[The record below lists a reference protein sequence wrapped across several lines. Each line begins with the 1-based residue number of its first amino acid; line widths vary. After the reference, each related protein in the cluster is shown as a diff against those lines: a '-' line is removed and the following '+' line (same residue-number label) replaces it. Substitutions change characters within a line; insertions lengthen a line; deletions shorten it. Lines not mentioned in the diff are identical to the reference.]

1 MRTLTLDEAQAVL
14 AQYGVPGTKVYAASD
29 IVADPHYA
37 AREQIIDVPSEQHG
51 DLAQPGIVP
60 KLSLTPGQLR
70 HRAPT
75 LGEHNHEVYGGLLG
89 LSNDELAKLEADGVI

>member
-14 AQYGVPGTKVYAASD
+14 AEYGVPGTKVYAASD

-51 DLAQPGIVP
+51 TLAQPGIVP
-60 KLSLTPGQLR
+60 KLSLTPGRLR

-89 LSNDELAKLEADGVI
+89 LSDDELAKLATDGVI

>member
-1 MRTLTLDEAQAVL
+1 MAT
-14 AQYGVPGTKVYAASD
+14 
-29 IVADPHYA
+29 
-37 AREQIIDVPSEQHG
+37 
-51 DLAQPGIVP
+51 LAQPGIVP

>member
-1 MRTLTLDEAQAVL
+1 MA
-14 AQYGVPGTKVYAASD
+14 VPGTKVYAASD

-37 AREQIIDVPSEQHG
+37 ARAQIIDVPSEQHG

-60 KLSLTPGQLR
+60 KAVADARAVLR

-75 LGEHNHEVYGGLLG
+75 LGEHNHEVYGGLAGPLQ
-89 LSNDELAKLEADGVI
+89 